1 MHVALSPRVTA
12 QSAVD
17 QPSCSSPARRITRP
31 AAFGVSDRV
40 HGALCA
46 TTLAAMVTLTPV
58 SPAVAAPPPP
68 SYSGVD
74 PTKSSYIQSLVEKSN
89 ADKAK
94 NDQERLDNFYK
105 KDFRINRVLGAEVLK
120 EPCDPRDPEYGYK
133 CRPTLPRLPQD
144 RFEGFED
151 VEKTGFGKVLG
162 MGDVDRAADALV
174 KSEQEKADSE
184 TVEETATDDVFM
196 LGTENAEGETNEIP
210 MPESSDETA
219 AGTFATNLE
228 QAP

>member
-1 MHVALSPRVTA
+1 
-12 QSAVD
+12 
-17 QPSCSSPARRITRP
+17 
-31 AAFGVSDRV
+31 
-40 HGALCA
+40 
-46 TTLAAMVTLTPV
+46 MVTLTPV
-58 SPAVAAPPPP
+58 SAAVAAPPPP

-144 RFEGFED
+144 RFEGFKD

-162 MGDVDRAADALV
+162 VGDVDRAADALM

-184 TVEETATDDVFM
+184 TVDENTPNVFKF
-196 LGTENAEGETNEIP
+196 GTENAEGETSELL
-210 MPESSDETA
+210 MPQSSDETA
-219 AGTFATNLE
+219 ADTFATNLE
-228 QAP
+228 QAS

>member
-1 MHVALSPRVTA
+1 MQVALSPRVAA
-12 QSAVD
+12 QPAVD
-17 QPSCSSPARRITRP
+17 RPSCSAPARRITRP

-144 RFEGFED
+144 RFEGFKD

-162 MGDVDRAADALV
+162 VGDVDRAADALM

-184 TVEETATDDVFM
+184 TVDENTPDVFKF
-196 LGTENAEGETNEIP
+196 GTENAEGETSELL
-210 MPESSDETA
+210 MPQSSDETA
-219 AGTFATNLE
+219 ADTFATNLE
-228 QAP
+228 QAS

>member
-1 MHVALSPRVTA
+1 MHVAFSLRVAA
-12 QSAVD
+12 QPAVD
-17 QPSCSSPARRITRP
+17 RPSCSSPARRITRP

-40 HGALCA
+40 HGVLCA
-46 TTLAAMVTLTPV
+46 TTLAAMVTLTPA
-58 SPAVAAPPPP
+58 SPAVAAPSPP

-151 VEKTGFGKVLG
+151 VETTGFGKVLG
-162 MGDVDRAADALV
+162 VGDVDRAADALV

-196 LGTENAEGETNEIP
+196 LGTENAEGETSEIHI
-210 MPESSDETA
+210 PESSDETA
-219 AGTFATNLE
+219 AGTLATSLE

>member
-1 MHVALSPRVTA
+1 MRIAFSPCVAALP
-12 QSAVD
+12 AVD
-17 QPSCSSPARRITRP
+17 RPSCSSPTRHITRP
-31 AAFGVSDRV
+31 AAFGVSERV

-58 SPAVAAPPPP
+58 SAAVAAPPPP

-89 ADKAK
+89 ADKAR

-144 RFEGFED
+144 RFEGFKD

-162 MGDVDRAADALV
+162 VGDVDRAADALM

-184 TVEETATDDVFM
+184 TVDENTPNVFKF
-196 LGTENAEGETNEIP
+196 GTENAEGETSELL
-210 MPESSDETA
+210 MPQSSDETA
-219 AGTFATNLE
+219 ADTFATNLE
-228 QAP
+228 QAS